1 MWLTYWKF
9 VHDPFVDQGS
19 PFVPTATHAE
29 GVARL
34 VHTIESADRAAEVRG
49 EEGAGKSCI
58 LRQALE
64 ESRSPLRRHAQ
75 AVCPVDGPTMLA
87 GLARGL
93 GARIPL
99 TSSRAEAWQ
108 ALVDAVRLC
117 RVQRLQ
123 VILAVD
129 GCEALQAPD
138 DRLDLARL
146 VHIDPHPS
154 ARVTIVR
161 VQRSSAAG
169 DLDSP
174 LAAGLRVRVGPLLR
188 SDVERYVVSKLA
200 AAGRADPTFT
210 PRAFNRLH
218 FWTRGNPANINRLA
232 SLAMV
237 AAAMRGLEIV
247 TPDVVDG
254 ASLEYCP
261 VAVDE
266 SF

>member
-1 MWLTYWKF
+1 MWLTYWKL
-9 VHDPFVDQGS
+9 VHDPFLDRAT

-34 VHTIESADRAAEVRG
+34 VHTIENADRVAEVRG

-58 LRQALE
+58 LVQALE
-64 ESRSPLRRHAQ
+64 ESRSPLRRHAR

-87 GLARGL
+87 SLARGI
-93 GARIPL
+93 GARIPP
-99 TSSRAEAWQ
+99 TPSRTDAWQ

-117 RVQRLQ
+117 RVQRLH
-123 VILAVD
+123 VILTVD
-129 GCEALQAPD
+129 GCEGLQASD
-138 DRLDLARL
+138 DRFDLARL
-146 VHIDPHPS
+146 AHIDPHPS

-161 VQRSSAAG
+161 VQRLSAAG
-169 DLDSP
+169 DHDS
-174 LAAGLRVRVGPLLR
+174 LIGAGLRVNVAPLLR
-188 SDVERYVVSKLA
+188 SDVERYVVAKLA
-200 AAGRADPTFT
+200 AAGRADATFT

-218 FWTRGNPANINRLA
+218 FWTGGNPANINRLA
-232 SLAMV
+232 SLAMM

-261 VAVDE
+261 VAADE